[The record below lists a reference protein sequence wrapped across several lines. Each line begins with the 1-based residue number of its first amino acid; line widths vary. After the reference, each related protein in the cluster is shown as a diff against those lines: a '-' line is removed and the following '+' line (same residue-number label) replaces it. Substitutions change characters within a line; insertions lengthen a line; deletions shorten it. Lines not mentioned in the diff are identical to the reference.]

1 MSQYW
6 NRFQASLISS
16 FVALTVLFA
25 NSAHADIIFMGS
37 ANFNI
42 GINSDFFEDQDFT
55 LEFIADQPATDLLPG
70 DTQRGLFIGTTT
82 LTLADPALG
91 ITGAQVTNVNAIR
104 QDAFNNGRQG
114 VFFVEE
120 FGASSASGF
129 TALFPQG
136 GVITDPNVLVSLPS
150 PSVPTT
156 PEGGGLPLLEL
167 DNGTS
172 LRFSTVFSEGLTA
185 SVPGA
190 VPEPSAAALLIAGLS
205 VLAVGR
211 RKRG

>member
-42 GINSDFFEDQDFT
+42 GINNDFFPNQDFT

-91 ITGAQVTNVNAIR
+91 VTGAQVTNVNGIR
-104 QDAFNNGRQG
+104 QDAFNSGRQG

-120 FGASSASGF
+120 FGSLATSGF

-150 PSVPTT
+150 PSVPAT
-156 PEGGGLPLLEL
+156 PEGGGLTLEL

-172 LRFSTVFSEGLTA
+172 LTFSTVFSGLTA
-185 SVPGA
+185 SVPAA

>member
-42 GINSDFFEDQDFT
+42 GNNNVFVPDQDFT

-91 ITGAQVTNVNAIR
+91 VTGAQVTNVNAIR

>member
-42 GINSDFFEDQDFT
+42 GINNDFFEDQDFT

-91 ITGAQVTNVNAIR
+91 VTGAQVTNVNAIR

>member
-42 GINSDFFEDQDFT
+42 GINNDFVRDQDFT

-91 ITGAQVTNVNAIR
+91 VTGAQVTNVNAIR

>member
-42 GINSDFFEDQDFT
+42 NNVFVPDQDFT

-91 ITGAQVTNVNAIR
+91 VTGAQVTNVNAIR

-156 PEGGGLPLLEL
+156 PEGGGLTLEL

-172 LRFSTVFSEGLTA
+172 LTFSRVFAAGLTA
-185 SVPGA
+185 SVPAA

>member
-42 GINSDFFEDQDFT
+42 GINNDFVRDQDFT

-91 ITGAQVTNVNAIR
+91 VTGAQVTNVNAIR

-172 LRFSTVFSEGLTA
+172 LTFSRVLDGLTA
-185 SVPGA
+185 SVPAA

-211 RKRG
+211 RERG

>member
-42 GINSDFFEDQDFT
+42 GNNNVFVPDQDFT

-91 ITGAQVTNVNAIR
+91 VTGAQVTNVNAIR

-156 PEGGGLPLLEL
+156 PEGGGLTLEL

-172 LRFSTVFSEGLTA
+172 LTFSRVFSEGLTA

-211 RKRG
+211 RERG

>member
-42 GINSDFFEDQDFT
+42 GINNVFVPDQDFT

-91 ITGAQVTNVNAIR
+91 VTGAQVTNVNAIR

>member
-42 GINSDFFEDQDFT
+42 NNVFVPDQDFT

-82 LTLADPALG
+82 LTLANPALG
-91 ITGAQVTNVNAIR
+91 VTGAQVTNVNAIR

-211 RKRG
+211 RKKG

>member
-42 GINSDFFEDQDFT
+42 GNAFVQDQDFT

-91 ITGAQVTNVNAIR
+91 VTGAQVTNVNAIR

-156 PEGGGLPLLEL
+156 PEGGGLTLEL

-172 LRFSTVFSEGLTA
+172 LRFSTVFAAGLTA
-185 SVPGA
+185 SVPAA

>member
-42 GINSDFFEDQDFT
+42 GINNDVFEDQDFT

-91 ITGAQVTNVNAIR
+91 VTGAQVTNVNAIR

-150 PSVPTT
+150 PSVPAT
-156 PEGGGLPLLEL
+156 PEGGGLTLEL

-172 LRFSTVFSEGLTA
+172 LTFSRVLDGLTA
-185 SVPGA
+185 SVPAA

>member
-16 FVALTVLFA
+16 CVALTVLFA

-104 QDAFNNGRQG
+104 QDAFNSGRQG

-185 SVPGA
+185 SVPAA

>member
-42 GINSDFFEDQDFT
+42 GNNNVFVPDQDFT

-91 ITGAQVTNVNAIR
+91 VTGAQVTNVNAIR

-172 LRFSTVFSEGLTA
+172 LTFSRVLDGLTA
-185 SVPGA
+185 SVPAA

>member
-42 GINSDFFEDQDFT
+42 GINSDFVQDQDFT

-91 ITGAQVTNVNAIR
+91 VTGAQVTNVNAIR

>member
-42 GINSDFFEDQDFT
+42 GINNDFFPNQDFT

-91 ITGAQVTNVNAIR
+91 VTGAQVTNVNGIR
-104 QDAFNNGRQG
+104 QDAFNSGRQG

-120 FGASSASGF
+120 FGSLATSGF

-150 PSVPTT
+150 PSVPAT

-172 LRFSTVFSEGLTA
+172 LRFSTVFAGLTA
-185 SVPGA
+185 SVPAA

>member
-42 GINSDFFEDQDFT
+42 GNAFVQDQDFT

-91 ITGAQVTNVNAIR
+91 VTGAQVTNVNAIR

-150 PSVPTT
+150 PSVPAT

-172 LRFSTVFSEGLTA
+172 LRFSTVFAAGLTA
-185 SVPGA
+185 SVPAA

>member
-42 GINSDFFEDQDFT
+42 GINNDFFPNQDFT

-91 ITGAQVTNVNAIR
+91 VTGAQVTNVNAIR

>member
-42 GINSDFFEDQDFT
+42 GNNNVFVPDQDFT

-91 ITGAQVTNVNAIR
+91 VTGAQVTNVNAIR

-150 PSVPTT
+150 PSVPAT

>member
-42 GINSDFFEDQDFT
+42 NNVFVPDQDFT

-91 ITGAQVTNVNAIR
+91 VTGAQVTNVNAIR
-104 QDAFNNGRQG
+104 QDAFNSGRQG

-172 LRFSTVFSEGLTA
+172 LRFSTVFAAGLTA
-185 SVPGA
+185 SVPAA

>member
-42 GINSDFFEDQDFT
+42 GNAFVQDQDFT

-91 ITGAQVTNVNAIR
+91 VTGAQVTNVNAIR

-150 PSVPTT
+150 PSVPAT
-156 PEGGGLPLLEL
+156 PEGGGLTLEL

-172 LRFSTVFSEGLTA
+172 LRFSRVFAAGLTA
-185 SVPGA
+185 SVPAA

>member
-42 GINSDFFEDQDFT
+42 NNVFVPDQDFT

-91 ITGAQVTNVNAIR
+91 VTGAQVTNVNGIR
-104 QDAFNNGRQG
+104 QDAFNSGRQG

-120 FGASSASGF
+120 FGASSPSGF

-172 LRFSTVFSEGLTA
+172 LRFSTCLLYTS
-185 SVPGA
+185 
-190 VPEPSAAALLIAGLS
+190 PSPRDRQKSRMPSSA
-205 VLAVGR
+205 
-211 RKRG
+211 

>member
-91 ITGAQVTNVNAIR
+91 VTGAQVTNVNAIR

>member
-6 NRFQASLISS
+6 NGFQASLISS

-42 GINSDFFEDQDFT
+42 GINSDFFPDQDFT

-82 LTLADPALG
+82 LTLANPTLG
-91 ITGAQVTNVNAIR
+91 VTGAQVTNVNAIR

-156 PEGGGLPLLEL
+156 PEGGSLTLEL

-172 LRFSTVFSEGLTA
+172 LRFSRVFAAGLTA
-185 SVPGA
+185 SVPAA

>member
-42 GINSDFFEDQDFT
+42 GNNNVFVPDQDFT

-91 ITGAQVTNVNAIR
+91 VTGAQVTNVNAIR

-120 FGASSASGF
+120 FGSLATSGS

-150 PSVPTT
+150 PSVPAT
-156 PEGGGLPLLEL
+156 PEGGGLTLEL

-172 LRFSTVFSEGLTA
+172 LTFSTVFSEGLTA
-185 SVPGA
+185 SCLLYTS
-190 VPEPSAAALLIAGLS
+190 PSPRDATLS
-205 VLAVGR
+205 RMPSSA
-211 RKRG
+211 

>member
-25 NSAHADIIFMGS
+25 NTAHADIIFMGS
-37 ANFNI
+37 ANFNS
-42 GINSDFFEDQDFT
+42 GINNDFVPDQDFT

-91 ITGAQVTNVNAIR
+91 VTGAQVTNVNAIR

-120 FGASSASGF
+120 FGASSRSGF

-156 PEGGGLPLLEL
+156 PEGGGLTLEL